1 MAPAE
6 EASGRKLQRYLDEG
20 ASISGESSGSS
31 VQYERR
37 VITDITTH
45 EIKRTIYHDPE
56 TGQPIYEVTA
66 TASSSAADGRTSQ
79 VS

>member
-1 MAPAE
+1 M
-6 EASGRKLQRYLDEG
+6 QRYLDDG

-31 VQYERR
+31 VQFERR

-45 EIKRTIYHDPE
+45 EIKKTIYHDPE
-56 TGQPIYEVTA
+56 TGQAIYEVTA
-66 TASSSAADGRTSQ
+66 TASSSANDGGHSQ